1 MNKVRV
7 LNGNTLKIIALIT
20 MTIDHIGYILFP
32 EAKILRVIGRIAFPI
47 FAFFIAEGC
56 KYTKNKSK
64 YLLLML
70 GVGLFSQLFIG
81 TFLHFYKLN
90 ILFTFSFSIIL
101 IYIFQAI
108 RGSIQKNNIKMS
120 YILIGIFIIY
130 LSALVLLFLP
140 HLHLSPITVEYG
152 FFGIMLPF
160 LVYISQNKYIKL
172 ILFTAG
178 LILISIFV
186 GGNQFFSLTAIIPI
200 SLYNGERGKLNLKY
214 MFYIYYPL
222 HLIVLMLLR
231 II

>member
-81 TFLHFYKLN
+81 TFLHFYNLN

-178 LILISIFV
+178 LILISIYV